1 MKDRPSLLDYLT
13 VAVFGVQAA
22 FALYIGLNGPTTP
35 MPMHWNA
42 QWQVDRWGDRV
53 EFATFMGG
61 MTIIGF
67 IAAAG
72 LGLAAL
78 RAEDQGDA
86 SRRRSMR
93 IGQGLTVFVFAAIG
107 LMIAWASLGHASAN
121 SGPAVM
127 TSALSLILLVS
138 GAFLGRVAP
147 NPLID
152 VRTPWSYK
160 SRLAWDRSNRLAGR
174 LFCLVGL
181 AGLIVAPLAPP
192 PYGVTALIAAVIVVA
207 GLSVFESWRVWRA
220 DPDRQPF

>member
-1 MKDRPSLLDYLT
+1 MKDRLSLLDYLT
-13 VAVFGVQAA
+13 LAVFGVQAA
-22 FALYIGLNGPTTP
+22 FALYIGVNGPTTP

-42 QWQVDRWGDRV
+42 NWQVDRWGDRM
-53 EFATFMGG
+53 EFATFTGG
-61 MTIIGF
+61 MAVIGF

-72 LGLAAL
+72 LALAAL

-86 SRRRSMR
+86 SRRRSMQ
-93 IGQGLTVFVFAAIG
+93 IGQGLTVFLFAAIG
-107 LMIAWASLGHASAN
+107 LMIAWASLGHATVD

-127 TSALSLILLVS
+127 TGALSLILLVT

-147 NPLID
+147 NPLIG

-181 AGLIVAPLAPP
+181 AGLIAAPFASQ
-192 PYGVTALIAAVIVVA
+192 PYGVMTLTAAALIVAAI
-207 GLSVFESWRVWRA
+207 SVFESWRVWRA

>member
-1 MKDRPSLLDYLT
+1 MKDRLSLLDYLT
-13 VAVFGVQAA
+13 LAVFGVQAA
-22 FALYIGLNGPTTP
+22 FALYIGVNGPTTP

-42 QWQVDRWGDRV
+42 DWQVDRWGDRV
-53 EFATFMGG
+53 EFATFTGG
-61 MTIIGF
+61 LAVIGF

-93 IGQGLTVFVFAAIG
+93 IGQGLTVFIVAAIG
-107 LMIAWASLGHASAN
+107 LVIAWASLGHATVD

-127 TSALSLILLVS
+127 TGALSLILLVT

-147 NPLID
+147 NPLIG
-152 VRTPWSYK
+152 VRTPWSHK

-181 AGLIVAPLAPP
+181 AGLIAAPLAPP

-207 GLSVFESWRVWRA
+207 GLSIFESWRVWRA

>member
-1 MKDRPSLLDYLT
+1 MKDRLSLLDYLT

-22 FALYIGLNGPTTP
+22 FALYLGVNGPTTP

-42 QWQVDRWGDRV
+42 NWQVDRWGDRM
-53 EFATFMGG
+53 EFATFTGG
-61 MTIIGF
+61 MAVIGF

-72 LGLAAL
+72 LALAAL

-86 SRRRSMR
+86 SRRRSMQ
-93 IGQGLTVFVFAAIG
+93 IGQGLTVFLFAAIG
-107 LMIAWASLGHASAN
+107 LMIAWASLGHATVD

-127 TSALSLILLVS
+127 TGALSLILLVT

-147 NPLID
+147 NPLIG

-181 AGLIVAPLAPP
+181 AGLIAAPFASQ
-192 PYGVTALIAAVIVVA
+192 PYGVMTLTAAALIVAAI
-207 GLSVFESWRVWRA
+207 SVFESWRVWRA

>member
-1 MKDRPSLLDYLT
+1 MKDRLSLLDYLT
-13 VAVFGVQAA
+13 IAVFGVQAA
-22 FALYIGLNGPTTP
+22 FAFYIGFNGPTTP

-53 EFATFMGG
+53 EFATFLGG

-67 IAAAG
+67 IAATG

-93 IGQGLTVFVFAAIG
+93 IGQGLTLFLFAAIG
-107 LMIAWASLGHASAN
+107 LTLAWGSLGHATVD

-127 TSALSLILLVS
+127 TGGLSLILLIT
-138 GAFLGRVAP
+138 GAFLGRVSP
-147 NPLID
+147 NPLIG

-181 AGLIVAPLAPP
+181 VGLIAAPLAPQ
-192 PYGVTALIAAVIVVA
+192 PYGVTTLTVAVLIVAAV
-207 GLSVFESWRVWRA
+207 SVFESWRVWRA

>member
-1 MKDRPSLLDYLT
+1 MKDRLSLLDYLT
-13 VAVFGVQAA
+13 VAVFSVQAA
-22 FALYIGLNGPTTP
+22 FALYIGFNGPTTP

-42 QWQVDRWGDRV
+42 NWQVDRWGDRA
-53 EFATFMGG
+53 EFATFFGG
-61 MTIIGF
+61 LTLIGF

-78 RAEDQGDA
+78 RAEAQGDA

-93 IGQGLTVFVFAAIG
+93 IGQGLTLFTVAAIG
-107 LMIAWASLGHASAN
+107 PTIAWASLGHATVD

-127 TSALSLILLVS
+127 TGGLSLILLVT
-138 GAFLGRVAP
+138 GAFIGRVAP
-147 NPLID
+147 NPLIG
-152 VRTPWSYK
+152 VRTPWNYK

-181 AGLIVAPLAPP
+181 GGLIAAPFAPQ
-192 PYGVTALIAAVIVVA
+192 PYGVTALTVAVVVVTA
-207 GLSVFESWRVWRA
+207 LSVFESWRVWRA

>member
-1 MKDRPSLLDYLT
+1 MKDRLSLLDYLT
-13 VAVFGVQAA
+13 VAIFGVQAA
-22 FALYIGLNGPTTP
+22 FALYIAFNGPTTP

-42 QWQVDRWGDRV
+42 NWQVDRWGDRV
-53 EFATFMGG
+53 EFATFFGG
-61 MTIIGF
+61 LTLIGF

-78 RAEDQGDA
+78 RAEAQGDA

-93 IGQGLTVFVFAAIG
+93 IGQGLTLFTVAAIG
-107 LMIAWASLGHASAN
+107 LTIAWASLGHATVD

-127 TSALSLILLVS
+127 TGGLSLILLVT
-138 GAFLGRVAP
+138 GAFIGRVAP
-147 NPLID
+147 NPLIG
-152 VRTPWSYK
+152 VRTPWNYK

-181 AGLIVAPLAPP
+181 GGLIAAPFAPQ
-192 PYGVTALIAAVIVVA
+192 PYGVTALTVAVVVVTA
-207 GLSVFESWRVWRA
+207 LSVFESWRVWRA

>member
-1 MKDRPSLLDYLT
+1 MKDRLSLLDYLT

-22 FALYIGLNGPTTP
+22 FALYIGVNGPTTP

-42 QWQVDRWGDRV
+42 NWQVDRWGDRM
-53 EFATFMGG
+53 EFATFTGG
-61 MTIIGF
+61 MAVIGF

-72 LGLAAL
+72 LALAAL

-86 SRRRSMR
+86 SRRRSMQ
-93 IGQGLTVFVFAAIG
+93 IGQGLTVFLFAAIG
-107 LMIAWASLGHASAN
+107 LMIAWASLGHATVD

-127 TSALSLILLVS
+127 TGALSLILLVT

-147 NPLID
+147 NPLIG

-181 AGLIVAPLAPP
+181 AGLIAAPFASQ
-192 PYGVTALIAAVIVVA
+192 PYGVMTLTAAALIVAAI
-207 GLSVFESWRVWRA
+207 SVFESWRVWRA

>member
-1 MKDRPSLLDYLT
+1 MKDRLSLLDYLT

-22 FALYIGLNGPTTP
+22 FALYIGFKGPTTP

-42 QWQVDRWGDRV
+42 SWQVDRWGDRV
-53 EFATFMGG
+53 EFAVFFGG
-61 MTIIGF
+61 LTLIGF

-72 LGLAAL
+72 MGLAAM
-78 RAEDQGDA
+78 RAESHGEA

-93 IGQGLTVFVFAAIG
+93 IGQGLTLFLFTAIG
-107 LMIAWASLGHASAN
+107 LTIAWASLGHATAD
-121 SGPAVM
+121 SGPVVM
-127 TSALSLILLVS
+127 TGGLSLILLVT

-147 NPLID
+147 NPLIG

-174 LFCLVGL
+174 LFCLIGLVGL
-181 AGLIVAPLAPP
+181 IAAPLAPQ
-192 PYGVTALIAAVIVVA
+192 PYGVTALTAAVLIVAAV
-207 GLSVFESWRVWRA
+207 SVFESWRVWRA

>member
-1 MKDRPSLLDYLT
+1 MKDRLSLLDYLT

-22 FALYIGLNGPTTP
+22 FALYIGVKGPTTP

-42 QWQVDRWGDRV
+42 DWQVDRWGDRV

-61 MTIIGF
+61 MAVVGF

-78 RAEDQGDA
+78 HAEDQGDA

-93 IGQGLTVFVFAAIG
+93 IGQGLTLFLFAAIG
-107 LMIAWASLGHASAN
+107 LIITWASLGHATVD

-127 TSALSLILLVS
+127 MGGLSLILLVT

-147 NPLID
+147 NPLIG

-181 AGLIVAPLAPP
+181 AGLIAAPLAPP
-192 PYGVTALIAAVIVVA
+192 PYGVTALTAAVIIVA
-207 GLSVFESWRVWRA
+207 ALSIFESWRVWRA
-220 DPDRQPF
+220 DPDRQPL

>member
-1 MKDRPSLLDYLT
+1 MKDRLSLLDYLT
-13 VAVFGVQAA
+13 LAVFGVQAA
-22 FALYIGLNGPTTP
+22 FALDIGVNGPTTP

-42 QWQVDRWGDRV
+42 DWQVDRWGDRV
-53 EFATFMGG
+53 EFATFAGG
-61 MTIIGF
+61 MAVIGF

-93 IGQGLTVFVFAAIG
+93 IGQGLTVFIFAAIG
-107 LMIAWASLGHASAN
+107 LMIAWASLGHASVD
-121 SGPAVM
+121 SCPAVM
-127 TSALSLILLVS
+127 TGALSLILLVV
-138 GAFLGRVAP
+138 GTFLGRVAP
-147 NPLID
+147 NPLIG

-181 AGLIVAPLAPP
+181 AGLIAAPIAPP
-192 PYGVTALIAAVIVVA
+192 PYGVTGLTAAVIVVA
-207 GLSVFESWRVWRA
+207 GLSIFESWRVWRA